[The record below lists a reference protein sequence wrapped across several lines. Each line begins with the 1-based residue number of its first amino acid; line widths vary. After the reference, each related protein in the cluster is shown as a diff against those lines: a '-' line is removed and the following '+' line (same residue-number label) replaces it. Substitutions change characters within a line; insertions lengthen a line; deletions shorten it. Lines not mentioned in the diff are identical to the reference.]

1 MPQSTT
7 VSSQTKG
14 HFLSG
19 SQHPD
24 WQHSLPAEMVGR
36 QYGLVKII
44 SRQIQRR
51 KKRIYWF
58 VECTTCGA
66 QKWINA
72 DNLKA
77 NKSKGCQ
84 SCSQTKS
91 KHSAVLGRRYDA
103 ILARC
108 TNPSHKHYPSYGG
121 RGIQLQFKSRMEFIL
136 WVGEHLPHQDYK
148 GVEIDRVDNNGHYA
162 PGNLRLATRRE
173 QVNNRRNTAKVSWQG
188 REIPLSEFPSPYTP
202 SWTYKLVVKNGLTG
216 EQVLE
221 RFASTTS

>member
-1 MPQSTT
+1 
-7 VSSQTKG
+7 
-14 HFLSG
+14 
-19 SQHPD
+19 
-24 WQHSLPAEMVGR
+24 MVGKR
-36 QYGLVKII
+36 YGSVRII
-44 SRQIQRR
+44 SRKVQRR
-51 KKRIYWF
+51 KKHIYWF
-58 VECTTCGA
+58 VECTTCGV

-72 DNLKA
+72 DNLKSGKT
-77 NKSKGCQ
+77 NGCQ
-84 SCSQTKS
+84 PCSQTKS

-121 RGIQLQFKSRMEFIL
+121 RGIRLQFKSRMEFIL
-136 WVGEHLPHQDYK
+136 WVESHLPHPDYK
-148 GVEIDRVDNNGHYA
+148 GVEIDRTDNNGHYA

-202 SWTYKLVVKNGLTG
+202 SWTYRLVVKGGLTG